1 MGAEIYAYLKAGNHS
16 ITARFDG
23 RYKLN
28 IGDKLKLAMDKHRI
42 HIFDKETQVAIRD
55 EKVKETSK

>member
-1 MGAEIYAYLKAGNHS
+1 MGAEIYAYLKSGKHN

-42 HIFDKETQVAIRD
+42 HIFDKETEMAIRD
-55 EKVKETSK
+55 EKIKETSK

>member
-1 MGAEIYAYLKAGNHS
+1 MGAEIYAYLKAGNHN

-42 HIFDKETQVAIRD
+42 HIFDKETQLAIRD